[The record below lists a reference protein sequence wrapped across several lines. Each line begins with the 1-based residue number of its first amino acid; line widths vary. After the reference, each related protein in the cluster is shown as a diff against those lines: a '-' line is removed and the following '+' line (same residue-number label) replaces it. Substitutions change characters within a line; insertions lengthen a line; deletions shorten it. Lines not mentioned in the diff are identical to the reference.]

1 MASFFLV
8 GGREGSG
15 DRGKGVRFSRTKW
28 TAIISREHRGGKWSL
43 HCWRAQWRLSLS
55 RRRRLDRFRRINGTR
70 MNSLRYLPFAFICLS
85 ENTSVG
91 EVGRGALRSAL
102 SLSLHLPPSTTQC
115 YPHHHPPT
123 TTTTPL
129 TLPPLLSLCVHWTST
144 NSVLLYLFV
153 YLLLSLFH
161 FRGFLSETCKPLK
174 PSGRGAA
181 GLHLYQ
187 YVCACVCGFRRD
199 WYKIKIQIERK
210 HWNHHFLLS
219 PAIQFLA
226 PTVNQLLWGDETESA
241 EMYSLHDSEYL
252 LSNTINTWRRLQWV
266 WNSFLGIRLEK
277 HYCIQQ

>member
-1 MASFFLV
+1 MELAWIHLGIYLLLLLFFASVRTHPLARLV
-8 GGREGSG
+8 
-15 DRGKGVRFSRTKW
+15 
-28 TAIISREHRGGKWSL
+28 
-43 HCWRAQWRLSLS
+43 
-55 RRRRLDRFRRINGTR
+55 
-70 MNSLRYLPFAFICLS
+70 
-85 ENTSVG
+85 VG
-91 EVGRGALRSAL
+91 PRGALSRSIC
-102 SLSLHLPPSTTQC
+102 LPPPPNTT
-115 YPHHHPPT
+115 P

-187 YVCACVCGFRRD
+187 DVCACVCVRGFRRD

-226 PTVNQLLWGDETESA
+226 PTVNQLLRGDETESA